1 MNPIERY
8 DGWVRGKVK
17 SCLDWLYE
25 WLSISQKAVERSLIF
40 IYALASAILIMSAAR
55 HEINIPIWM
64 QSLIS
69 LLMIFF
75 LWDWHTDPSTVRSIK
90 HTHSYHAIFR
100 VLWQFMALTSLFP
113 PYKGKLIDIGF
124 PLADIAFTL
133 FLYVVAS
140 NCGGERGR
148 KRKMA
153 WAKLKEL
160 FSWLPEPQPEGV

>member
-1 MNPIERY
+1 
-8 DGWVRGKVK
+8 
-17 SCLDWLYE
+17 
-25 WLSISQKAVERSLIF
+25 
-40 IYALASAILIMSAAR
+40 
-55 HEINIPIWM
+55 
-64 QSLIS
+64 
-69 LLMIFF
+69 
-75 LWDWHTDPSTVRSIK
+75 
-90 HTHSYHAIFR
+90 
-100 VLWQFMALTSLFP
+100 MALTSLFP